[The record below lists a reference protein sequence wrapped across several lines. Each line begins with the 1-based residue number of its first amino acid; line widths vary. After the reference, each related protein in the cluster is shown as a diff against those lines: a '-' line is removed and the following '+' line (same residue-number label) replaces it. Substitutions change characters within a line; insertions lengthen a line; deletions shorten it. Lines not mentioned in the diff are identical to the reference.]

1 MTTKRALVLLTVMI
15 FLFSLPA
22 VAFAQESP
30 PHIFIGNVFDV
41 SGGTASVG
49 TVVTAHIN
57 GVEQGSTTVQV
68 GGQYTLAV
76 RQGVGNEITCK
87 IGNLDASETA
97 SWMFGGAAV
106 LHLNAVS
113 TVTVQPIPVVSA
125 QGPLGD
131 VGPPGPPGAAGPK
144 GDPGTAG
151 LAGPR
156 GDPGAAGPSGSIG
169 PSGSAGAAGP
179 AGPAGQA
186 GSTIFSMIALL
197 LSAVAATIA
206 ALAFFRPKT
215 SGN

>member
-1 MTTKRALVLLTVMI
+1 MTPKRALVLLTVMI
-15 FLFSLPA
+15 FLFSLPP

-30 PHIFIGNVFDV
+30 PHMFIGNVFDV
-41 SGGTASVG
+41 SGGAASVG
-49 TVVTAHIN
+49 TVVTANIN
-57 GVEQGSTTVQV
+57 GVEQGRTTVRV

-76 RQGVGNEITCK
+76 SPGVGNDITFK
-87 IGNLDASETA
+87 IGDLDASETA
-97 SWMFGGAAV
+97 SWMFGGATI
-106 LHLNAVS
+106 LNLNAVS
-113 TVTVQPIPVVSA
+113 TVTVQPIPVASA
-125 QGPLGD
+125 QGPQGD
-131 VGPPGPPGAAGPK
+131 VGPPGPPGAAGPR

-156 GDPGAAGPSGSIG
+156 GDDGAAGPAGPAGSAG
-169 PSGSAGAAGP
+169 PSGTAGG

>member
-1 MTTKRALVLLTVMI
+1 MTIKRALVLLTVMI
-15 FLFSLPA
+15 FLFSLPP

-30 PHIFIGNVFDV
+30 PHMFIGNVFDV

-49 TVVTAHIN
+49 TVVTANIN
-57 GVEQGSTTVQV
+57 GVEQGRTTVQV

-76 RQGVGNEITCK
+76 SQGVGNEITFK
-87 IGNLDASETA
+87 IGDLDASETA
-97 SWMFGGAAV
+97 SWKFGGAAV
-106 LHLNAVS
+106 LNLNAVS
-113 TVTVQPIPVVSA
+113 TVTVQPIPVASA

-131 VGPPGPPGAAGPK
+131 VGPPGPPGAAGPR

-156 GDPGAAGPSGSIG
+156 GDDGAAGPSGSAG
-169 PSGSAGAAGP
+169 PSGTAGAAGP
-179 AGPAGQA
+179 SGPA
-186 GSTIFSMIALL
+186 GSTIFSMTALL

-215 SGN
+215 SGH